1 MADFIGHG
9 ILSCYSREFE
19 FSKPTKLGVLIADLN
34 LPEDLRENLI
44 AVRDKVLV
52 DDAELISGSDT
63 VHLFI
68 APHGG

>member
-9 ILSCYSREFE
+9 MLSCYSREIE
-19 FSKPTKLGVLIADLN
+19 FSEPTNLGVLIADFG
-34 LPEDLRENLI
+34 LPQDIMENLI

-52 DDAELISGSDT
+52 EDSELISGSDT